1 MKRIILIFVF
11 FLFLLIQH
19 VYVSAEDKGQNI
31 SAEIKVNID
40 GEEKTIKFTKEEIEQ
55 QKIDSNKALKEIK
68 AKESHYYSRWKRY
81 QKKDK
86 NGKDIWIRYEI
97 YQGEY
102 PYSSSDDAYGNN
114 ITIQQPYT
122 SFSVG
127 DRVKY
132 VGPKKGLVGEK
143 GTVIK
148 NMDKYGTSNYS
159 RKIQVRFDNRG
170 KKTLSPVDLEKVE

>member
-1 MKRIILIFVF
+1 MKKIILIFAF
-11 FLFLLIQH
+11 CLFSFIQH
-19 VYVSAEDKGQNI
+19 TYVSAENKDQNI
-31 SAEIKVNID
+31 SAEIKINID
-40 GEEKTIKFTKEEIEQ
+40 GEEKTIKFTKEEIEK
-55 QKIDSNKALKEIK
+55 QKAASEEALKKIK

-86 NGKDIWIRYEI
+86 NDKDIWIRYEI
-97 YQGEY
+97 YEGKY
-102 PYSSSDDAYGNN
+102 PYSGSDDTFGSDIGLQRSYA
-114 ITIQQPYT
+114 P
-122 SFSVG
+122 FSVG

-132 VGPKKGLVGEK
+132 IGPKKGLVGEK

-170 KKTLSPVDLEKVE
+170 KKTLKSVDLEKVK

>member
-1 MKRIILIFVF
+1 MFVF
-11 FLFLLIQH
+11 CLFLFIQH
-19 VYVSAEDKGQNI
+19 SYVSAENKDQNI
-31 SAEIKVNID
+31 SAEIKVTID
-40 GEEKTIKFTKEEIEQ
+40 GKKKTIKFTKEEIEQ
-55 QKIDSNKALKEIK
+55 QKIDSNKALKKIK
-68 AKESHYYSRWKRY
+68 EKELHYYSKWKRY

-102 PYSSSDDAYGNN
+102 PYSGSDDAYGNN
-114 ITIQQPYT
+114 ITIQQPYI

-127 DRVKY
+127 NRVKY
-132 VGPKKGLVGEK
+132 VGPKKGLVGEE

-148 NMDKYGTSNYS
+148 NMDKYGTSSYS

-170 KKTLSPVDLEKVE
+170 KKTLRPVDLEKVE

>member
-1 MKRIILIFVF
+1 MKNVILIFVF
-11 FLFLLIQH
+11 CLFPFIQH
-19 VYVSAEDKGQNI
+19 IYVSAENKEQNI

-40 GEEKTIKFTKEEIEQ
+40 GEEKTIKFTKEEIEK
-55 QKIDSNKALKEIK
+55 QKADSDEALKK
-68 AKESHYYSRWKRY
+68 TKDKESHYYSRWKRY
-81 QKKDK
+81 QKKEK
-86 NGKDIWIRYEI
+86 NDKDIWIRYEI
-97 YQGEY
+97 YHGKY
-102 PYSSSDDAYGNN
+102 PYSGSDDTLGSNMG
-114 ITIQQPYT
+114 IQQSYA

-132 VGPKKGLVGEK
+132 IGPKKGFVGEK

-170 KKTLSPVDLEKVE
+170 KKTLSPLDLEKAE

>member
-1 MKRIILIFVF
+1 MKKVMLIFVF
-11 FLFLLIQH
+11 CLFPLIQH
-19 VYVSAEDKGQNI
+19 THASAENKDQNI

-40 GEEKTIKFTKEEIEQ
+40 GEEKTIKFTKEEIEK
-55 QKIDSNKALKEIK
+55 QKTDSDEALKKIK
-68 AKESHYYSRWKRY
+68 EKELHYYSRWKRY

-86 NGKDIWIRYEI
+86 NDKDIWIRYEI
-97 YQGEY
+97 YQGKH
-102 PYSSSDDAYGNN
+102 PYSSSDDAFGSNMG
-114 ITIQQPYT
+114 IQRSYA
-122 SFSVG
+122 SFLVG

-170 KKTLSPVDLEKVE
+170 KKTLRPVDLEKAE

>member
-1 MKRIILIFVF
+1 MKKIILIFAF
-11 FLFLLIQH
+11 CLFLFIQH
-19 VYVSAEDKGQNI
+19 TYTPAENKDQNI

-40 GEEKTIKFTKEEIEQ
+40 GKERTIKFTKEEIEQ
-55 QKIDSNKALKEIK
+55 QKIGSNKALKKIK

-97 YQGEY
+97 YQGKY
-102 PYSSSDDAYGNN
+102 PYSSSDDALGSS
-114 ITIQQPYT
+114 IGIQRIYA
-122 SFSVG
+122 SLSVG

-170 KKTLSPVDLEKVE
+170 KKTLRPIDLEKIE

>member
-1 MKRIILIFVF
+1 MKKIILIFVF
-11 FLFLLIQH
+11 FLFLFIQH
-19 VYVSAEDKGQNI
+19 SYVSAENKDQNI

-40 GEEKTIKFTKEEIEQ
+40 GEERTIKFTKEEIEQ
-55 QKIDSNKALKEIK
+55 QKIDSNKALKKIK

-81 QKKDK
+81 QKKDE

-97 YQGEY
+97 YHGKY
-102 PYSSSDDAYGNN
+102 PYSNSDDVYGNKV
-114 ITIQQPYT
+114 TIQQPYT

-132 VGPKKGLVGEK
+132 IGHKKGLVGEK

-148 NMDKYGTSNYS
+148 NMDKDGISNYS
-159 RKIQVRFDNRG
+159 RKIQVRFDSRG
-170 KKTLSPVDLEKVE
+170 KKTLRPVDLEKVE

>member
-1 MKRIILIFVF
+1 MKKIVSIFVF
-11 FLFLLIQH
+11 CLFLFIQ
-19 VYVSAEDKGQNI
+19 YSYASAENKDQNI

-68 AKESHYYSRWKRY
+68 AKESHYYSRWKRS

-97 YQGEY
+97 YQGKY
-102 PYSSSDDAYGNN
+102 PYSSSDDTFGSN
-114 ITIQQPYT
+114 IGSQRSHV

-132 VGPKKGLVGEK
+132 VGSKKGLVGEK

-170 KKTLSPVDLEKVE
+170 KKTLGSVDLEKVE

>member
-1 MKRIILIFVF
+1 MKKITLIFVF
-11 FLFLLIQH
+11 FLSLFIQ
-19 VYVSAEDKGQNI
+19 YTYASAENKDQNI

-40 GEEKTIKFTKEEIEQ
+40 GKEKTIKFTKEEIEQ
-55 QKIDSNKALKEIK
+55 QKIDSNKALKKIK
-68 AKESHYYSRWKRY
+68 EKELHYYSRWKRY

-86 NGKDIWIRYEI
+86 NDKDIWIRYEI
-97 YQGEY
+97 YQGKY
-102 PYSSSDDAYGNN
+102 PYSRSDDAFGSN
-114 ITIQQPYT
+114 IGIQRSYV

-132 VGPKKGLVGEK
+132 IGPKKGLVGEN

-170 KKTLSPVDLEKVE
+170 KKTLRPVDLEKIE

>member
-1 MKRIILIFVF
+1 MKKVTLIFVF
-11 FLFLLIQH
+11 CLFLFLQCSH
-19 VYVSAEDKGQNI
+19 ASAENKDQNI

-40 GEEKTIKFTKEEIEQ
+40 GEEKTIKFTKEEIEK
-55 QKIDSNKALKEIK
+55 QKIDSDDALKKTK

-86 NGKDIWIRYEI
+86 NDKDIWIRYEI
-97 YQGEY
+97 YHGEY
-102 PYSSSDDAYGNN
+102 PYSSSDDTFGSN
-114 ITIQQPYT
+114 IGIQQSYA
-122 SFSVG
+122 SFLVG

-132 VGPKKGLVGEK
+132 IGHKKGLVGEK

-170 KKTLSPVDLEKVE
+170 KKTLRPVELEKIE

>member
-1 MKRIILIFVF
+1 MKKVILIFVF
-11 FLFLLIQH
+11 CLFPFIQH
-19 VYVSAEDKGQNI
+19 AHVSAENKDQNI

-40 GEEKTIKFTKEEIEQ
+40 GKEKTIKFTKEEIEK
-55 QKIDSNKALKEIK
+55 QKTDSDEALKKIK

-97 YQGEY
+97 YQGKY
-102 PYSSSDDAYGNN
+102 PYSSSDDAFEKN
-114 ITIQQPYT
+114 IGIQRYYA

-127 DRVKY
+127 DRVRY
-132 VGPKKGLVGEK
+132 IGSKKGLVGEK
-143 GTVIK
+143 GAVIK
-148 NMDKYGTSNYS
+148 NMDKYGTSGYS

-170 KKTLSPVDLEKVE
+170 KKTLRPVDLEKAE

>member
-1 MKRIILIFVF
+1 MKKVILIFIF
-11 FLFLLIQH
+11 CLFSFIQH
-19 VYVSAEDKGQNI
+19 THASAENKDQNI

-40 GEEKTIKFTKEEIEQ
+40 GEVKTIKFTKEEIEK
-55 QKIDSNKALKEIK
+55 QKIDSDAALKKIK
-68 AKESHYYSRWKRY
+68 EKEAHYYSRWKRY

-86 NGKDIWIRYEI
+86 NDKDIWIRYEI
-97 YQGEY
+97 YQGKY
-102 PYSSSDDAYGNN
+102 PYSGSDDAFGSN
-114 ITIQQPYT
+114 IGIQRSYA

-132 VGPKKGLVGEK
+132 IGSKKGLVGEK

-159 RKIQVRFDNRG
+159 RKIQVRFDSRG
-170 KKTLSPVDLEKVE
+170 KETLRPVDLEKAE